1 MGAGAGAAQTCTTL
15 STCQSSEE
23 VGISA
28 RMVWSEASL
37 ILNRFR
43 AAAPLLCVLLISSR
57 ETSITRTRRAG
68 ASVVM
73 LEGT

>member
-1 MGAGAGAAQTCTTL
+1 MGTNAGAAQAYTTL

-43 AAAPLLCVLLISSR
+43 TAAPLLCVLLISSR
-57 ETSITRTRRAG
+57 ETSITRTSRAG
-68 ASVVM
+68 TSVW
-73 LEGT
+73 